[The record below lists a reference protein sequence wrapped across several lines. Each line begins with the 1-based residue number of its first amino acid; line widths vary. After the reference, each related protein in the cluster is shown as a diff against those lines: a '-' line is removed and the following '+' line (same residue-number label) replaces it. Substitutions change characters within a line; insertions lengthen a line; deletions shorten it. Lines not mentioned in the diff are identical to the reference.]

1 MKCIYSLSTIP
12 DADVVYLVAQAL
24 EVISSYSAV
33 RHYIT
38 EAGGVQ
44 VLTYLMIQSKV
55 AEERT
60 MATCAL
66 AIANMAQVS
75 VRRIDCV
82 CMVSL
87 SLGTYEDVCPLTML

>member
-12 DADVVYLVAQAL
+12 NADIQHLVAQAL

-33 RHYIT
+33 RHFIT

-44 VLTYLMIQSKV
+44 VLTYLMIESKV

-66 AIANMAQVS
+66 AIANMAQVGRY
-75 VRRIDCV
+75 V
-82 CMVSL
+82 
-87 SLGTYEDVCPLTML
+87 